1 MSNVSRERKAVWG
14 YNDGKNAATMRNP
27 IHNNWLGVDGILRHY
42 DESYIMGYIIGYK
55 EMTGKVLTILIKE
68 Q

>member
-27 IHNNWLGVDGILRHY
+27 IHNNWRGVDGILRHY
-42 DESYIMGYIIGYK
+42 DESYIMGYIMAIR
-55 EMTGKVLTILIKE
+55 
-68 Q
+68 